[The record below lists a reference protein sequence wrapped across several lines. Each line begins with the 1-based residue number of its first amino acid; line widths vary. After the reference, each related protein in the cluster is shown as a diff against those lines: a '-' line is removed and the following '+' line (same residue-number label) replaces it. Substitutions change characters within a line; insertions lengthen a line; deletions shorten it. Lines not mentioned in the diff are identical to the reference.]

1 VASVDKHR
9 SGILAAILNCS
20 RSSPLTASF
29 ACDHIAM
36 AFKVVACNSVRRTQ
50 AVNHNQR
57 DVIGKRGEN
66 IVELCLTDY
75 QNFARPL
82 FRLTHL
88 GDKWPAVD
96 YYVELTTVP
105 KQRPFFL
112 LQAKSTAAKNPDK
125 NLRISSTRKDVEHLL
140 QIPAPTY
147 MLGVHE
153 PSKRVFVRSV
163 HEGMTVKAIT
173 TIPVAY
179 ELTSNNLK
187 ILHDEVSRFWRKGR
201 HKPKDSFFL

>member
-1 VASVDKHR
+1 
-9 SGILAAILNCS
+9 
-20 RSSPLTASF
+20 
-29 ACDHIAM
+29 M
-36 AFKVVACNSVRRTQ
+36 AFKVVASISVRRVK
-50 AVNHNQR
+50 AVDHKQR

-75 QNFARPL
+75 QKFASPL

-125 NLRISSTRKDVEHLL
+125 NLRISSTRKDVQHLL

-153 PSKRVFVRSV
+153 PSKRVFARSV
-163 HEGMTVKAIT
+163 HEGMAAKAIT

-179 ELTSNNLK
+179 ELTSDNLK
-187 ILHDEVSRFWRKGR
+187 VLHDEVLRFWRKGR
-201 HKPKDSFFL
+201 HKPKDSFFI